1 MRCQAAFDTLFVVVV
16 LTVGVRAQSN
26 APDPASSRLS
36 HRPAPSDSCSCCPPR
51 EQSRSV
57 QDVIRDALAILP
69 EQPAYVS
76 VIDVDAQED
85 SRVRQALRP
94 LEAFTL
100 PGKPGVYVSL
110 HGATLRRL
118 LESRDERFYSFD
130 VRVLAAMV
138 WHEMAHLAG
147 ADEPA
152 AQTREEQL
160 WKGFMNEGCVD
171 PELALRQMQIYVS
184 RRPR

>member
-1 MRCQAAFDTLFVVVV
+1 MRCQAAFDTLCVVVL

-26 APDPASSRLS
+26 APDPASRRTS
-36 HRPAPSDSCSCCPPR
+36 HRPAPSESCSCCPPR
-51 EQSRSV
+51 ERSRSV
-57 QDVIRDALAILP
+57 QDVMRDALAILP

-85 SRVRQALRP
+85 FRVRQALRP
-94 LEAFTL
+94 LEAFTV

-118 LESRDERFYSFD
+118 LESRDKSLYCFD
-130 VRVLAAMV
+130 VHVLAAMV

-152 AQTREEQL
+152 AQMREEQL
-160 WKGFMNEGCVD
+160 WKGFMRDGCVD
-171 PELALRQMQIYVS
+171 SELALRQMQIYVS

>member
-1 MRCQAAFDTLFVVVV
+1 MHRHLAFDALCLAVV
-16 LTVGVRAQSN
+16 LTVGVRAQGI
-26 APDPASSRLS
+26 APDAQNRRPC
-36 HRPAPSDSCSCCPPR
+36 HRPAPSDRCSCCPAQEPT
-51 EQSRSV
+51 RSV
-57 QDVIRDALAILP
+57 QDVLRDALAILP

-85 SRVRQALRP
+85 SGVRKALRR

-110 HGATLRRL
+110 HGATFQRL
-118 LESRDERFYSFD
+118 LGTRDRRIYSFD
-130 VRVLAAMV
+130 THVLAAIV

-147 ADEPA
+147 ADETG
-152 AQTREEQL
+152 AQAREETL
-160 WKGFMNEGCVD
+160 WKDFMRDGRVET
-171 PELALRQMQIYVS
+171 ELALRQMEIYAS

>member
-51 EQSRSV
+51 ERSRSV

-85 SRVRQALRP
+85 PRIRQALRP
-94 LEAFTL
+94 LEAFTV
-100 PGKPGVYVSL
+100 PGNRAWYVSL
-110 HGATLRRL
+110 QGGTLRRL
-118 LESRDERFYSFD
+118 LESRDKKF
-130 VRVLAAMV
+130 V
-138 WHEMAHLAG
+138 
-147 ADEPA
+147 
-152 AQTREEQL
+152 QL
-160 WKGFMNEGCVD
+160 
-171 PELALRQMQIYVS
+171 
-184 RRPR
+184 RRPRFGGDGLARNGSSRRRRRTGCPSARGAAVEGFHE

>member
-1 MRCQAAFDTLFVVVV
+1 MRCHAAFDTLCVVVV
-16 LTVGVRAQSN
+16 LTVGVRAQGN
-26 APDPASSRLS
+26 APDPASRRLS
-36 HRPAPSDSCSCCPPR
+36 DRPAPCASCSCCPPQER
-51 EQSRSV
+51 SRSI

-85 SRVRQALRP
+85 SRVRQALHR

-100 PGKPGVYVSL
+100 PGKRGVYVTL
-110 HGATLRRL
+110 HGTTLRRAL
-118 LESRDERFYSFD
+118 RPRDKRIYCLD
-130 VRVLAAMV
+130 VHVLAAMV

-160 WKGFMNEGCVD
+160 WKGFMRDGCVD
-171 PELALRQMQIYVS
+171 PELALRQMQIYAS